1 MYMYINVLYIN
12 VILMCMHVYVFLL
25 LLYLLFLSFILLSLS
40 LQFVMSDLDVL
51 PGYDEHYH
59 HAHQRDLQPVMMTQG
74 DHLNQ
79 IKHKRGGITSGGLG
93 GVTGYMKPMSTRL
106 VTG

>member
-1 MYMYINVLYIN
+1 
-12 VILMCMHVYVFLL
+12 
-25 LLYLLFLSFILLSLS
+25 
-40 LQFVMSDLDVL
+40 MSDLDVL

-59 HAHQRDLQPVMMTQG
+59 HAHQRDLIMTQG

-79 IKHKRGGITSGGLG
+79 MKQKRG

-106 VTG
+106 AIG